1 MLLKIWWP
9 QTQAQHKKYFQ
20 LWLNRNIFHLT
31 VMTPS
36 MQRESELIVRMKCLQ
51 ANVFTSSLV
60 VSHAGHGCV
69 EEWEADH
76 ISDCVECFS
85 PNVRRVWM
93 IWELQCHVS
102 LNSET
107 RISFLLQLCSVV
119 GCNNTKSLW
128 VWETLWS
135 VEWEES
141 IKCLSMTG
149 SFKYFT
155 QLCSTLVCVTLVMS
169 CCSYTVSNQFHEEVC
184 GRHSFTLL
192 STTTQT

>member
-36 MQRESELIVRMKCLQ
+36 MRRESELIVRMKCLQ

-107 RISFLLQLCSVV
+107 RISFLLSSAQLYSVV

-128 VWETLWS
+128 VWERLWS
-135 VEWEES
+135 VETIERRVSSVSAWLAHLYIS
-141 IKCLSMTG
+141 HNSTL
-149 SFKYFT
+149 
-155 QLCSTLVCVTLVMS
+155 LCSGVCHS
-169 CCSYTVSNQFHEEVC
+169 GNEE
-184 GRHSFTLL
+184 L
-192 STTTQT
+192 